1 MKSYPAPAI
10 RFNNEITCVCDTVLS
25 PPSPRKRQRQWSE
38 QNVSACPSGQT
49 FTPRLLI
56 IVNFKPS
63 PLNSLSLPPRS
74 FGEPLVQSRK
84 TSTPTSSFFGV
95 AVEATLLL
103 ARLSLSAAL

>member
-10 RFNNEITCVCDTVLS
+10 RFNSEITCACDTALS

-38 QNVSACPSGQT
+38 QNVSACPSGHT

-56 IVNFKPS
+56 IVKFRPS

-74 FGEPLVQSRK
+74 FGEPFVQSRN
-84 TSTPTSSFFGV
+84 TSTPTISFFGI
-95 AVEATLLL
+95 AVDGAIGLG
-103 ARLSLSAAL
+103 RL